1 MMTTSG
7 SFVIELADVVG
18 GIVAGLSL
26 VVCTVSV
33 MRN

>member
-1 MMTTSG
+1 MPTMG
-7 SFVIELADVVG
+7 WSFVIEFADVTAGV
-18 GIVAGLSL
+18 VAGLSL

>member
-1 MMTTSG
+1 MATTG
-7 SFVIELADVVG
+7 WPFVIEVADVAG
-18 GIVAGLSL
+18 GVVAGLSL